1 MIQLRKDEH
10 KVKKIDRN
18 FMRRMELLGYN
29 TEATIKDGKEIR
41 KQVKKY
47 K

>member
-10 KVKKIDRN
+10 KVKKIYIDGN

-29 TEATIKDGKEIR
+29 IEATIKDGREIR
-41 KQVKKY
+41 K
-47 K
+47 